1 MLLIQTPGGPHTIGT
16 LGPSTDADTVPSPM
30 TRIMPG
36 HTGRGF
42 MPENLSRKRYHLQLM
57 GLPTPPGSVPLQG
70 WAASL
75 LSSGDP
81 SVPLRF
87 WGDTGARGKS
97 SKGCWRC
104 SASCG
109 KAPHCLFFLLPI
121 ANKPIR
127 ITMIF

>member
-1 MLLIQTPGGPHTIGT
+1 METLLIQTPGGPHTIGT

-87 WGDTGARGKS
+87 WGTLGLVVRAVKDAGAAQHPAARPHTAFS
-97 SKGCWRC
+97 F
-104 SASCG
+104 SCR
-109 KAPHCLFFLLPI
+109 LLTNPLGSQ
-121 ANKPIR
+121 
-127 ITMIF
+127 